1 MQTIVAKTN
10 FKHQALNA
18 IEGVPYTV
26 DEAAAAYFIKL
37 GWAEEGSGPGHVVEG
52 LTVNPNTGYGDTGKK
67 VMDD

>member
-37 GWAEEGSGPGHVVEG
+37 GWKWRNIE
-52 LTVNPNTGYGDTGKK
+52 
-67 VMDD
+67 